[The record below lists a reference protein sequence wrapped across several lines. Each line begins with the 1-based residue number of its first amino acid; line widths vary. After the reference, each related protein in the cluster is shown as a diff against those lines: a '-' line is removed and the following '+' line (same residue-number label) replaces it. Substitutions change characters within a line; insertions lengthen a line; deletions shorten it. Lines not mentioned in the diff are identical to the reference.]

1 MAQVQKFSKKSN
13 SGVSPISCHA
23 WSGSRSELAL
33 SHNSKDVV
41 IYSGNN
47 GADWTEKVILDQHD
61 LRVTGID
68 WAPKTNQIVTCSSD
82 RNAYVWVQG
91 PDGQWKHTLVLLRIN
106 RAATCVRWSPD
117 ENKFAVGSG
126 AKIISVC
133 YYEKEQNWWVA
144 KHIKKPLKST
154 VTCIDWHPNNILLAA
169 GSTDFK
175 IRVYSGYIKEIE
187 PKPSA
192 TEWGQRMPMG
202 NLMTEFSNS
211 PNGGGWVHAVSFSGD
226 GSKLAWVGHDSS
238 ISVADATKDMMV
250 MKLRTDLLP
259 MLTLTWISD
268 RTLVAAGHN
277 CVPVTFNLDTSG
289 SLTFGARLEEDRKQ
303 ESSGAST
310 AMRMFKNQDR
320 IGTSELQTL
329 LKTTHQNQISELRI
343 HDGNK
348 DNVNAISSVAGD
360 GKLIIWD
367 IKSLSSKL
375 ANLKI

>member
-1 MAQVQKFSKKSN
+1 MAPPEAVLTL
-13 SGVSPISCHA
+13 GPEGPIQSHA
-23 WSGSRSELAL
+23 WSADSSMLAVAHGDKDAHVYSRNHEEARWQEVG
-33 SHNSKDVV
+33 K
-41 IYSGNN
+41 
-47 GADWTEKVILDQHD
+47 LDQHD
-61 LRVTGID
+61 LTITSID
-68 WAPKTNQIVTCSSD
+68 WAPKSNMIVTCSQD
-82 RNAYVWVQG
+82 RNAYVWV
-91 PDGQWKHTLVLLRIN
+91 PLENGQWRHTLVLLRIN
-106 RAATCVRWSPD
+106 RAATCVRWSPN

-154 VTCIDWHPNNILLAA
+154 VTCLDWHPNNILLAA

-259 MLTLTWISD
+259 MLTLTWISG
-268 RTLVAAGHN
+268 TKLLAAGHN

-303 ESSGAST
+303 ESSGACT

-348 DNVNAISSVAGD
+348 DNVNTISSVAGD
-360 GKLIIWD
+360 GKLIIWN
-367 IKSLSSKL
+367 IKTLASKM